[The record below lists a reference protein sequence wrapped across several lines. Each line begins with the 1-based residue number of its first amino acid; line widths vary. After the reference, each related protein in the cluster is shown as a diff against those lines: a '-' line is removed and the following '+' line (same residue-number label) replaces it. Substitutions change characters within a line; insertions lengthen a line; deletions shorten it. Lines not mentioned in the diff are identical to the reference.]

1 MWHLTR
7 TALVVQFCW
16 LLAWAAVLGLLI
28 PQRIAAAE
36 VIVAVKSVEAGPFT
50 EAFQGFKE
58 ALAKSGYQV
67 TISEY
72 TVKEGGREEAK
83 ILSDIKQR
91 RPALILTLGSA
102 ATTWIHRQVQ
112 DVPVVFCMVLNP
124 VASGL
129 VQSLQSSGNNLTG
142 ASLDIP
148 VRRQFETLKAVVPSI
163 KKVGVLYNPQETG
176 EVVSSAAQVAAE
188 MGLELI
194 AMPVSAA
201 EKLQETL
208 DHHKKKLDA
217 LWSVADSTV
226 FSSDRSIEFLLR
238 KTLGYRLPFMGLS
251 PGFVK
256 AGALL
261 ALSVDHKDVGT
272 QCGEQAAQVL
282 AGRPPASLPITAP
295 RKVTLY
301 LNLNV
306 AKAIGVAIP
315 PSTMEG
321 AVVLR

>member
-1 MWHLTR
+1 MRHLTR
-7 TALVVQFCW
+7 TELVVVFYW
-16 LLAWAAVLGLLI
+16 LSTWAAVFVFLTS
-28 PQRIAAAE
+28 QRVLAAE
-36 VIVAVKSVEAGPFT
+36 VIVAVKSVEAGPFAD
-50 EAFQGFKE
+50 AFQGFKE

-67 TISEY
+67 TIREY
-72 TVKEGGREEAK
+72 TVKEGGREEARV
-83 ILSDIKQR
+83 LSDIKQR

-102 ATTWIHRQVQ
+102 ATTLVHRQVQ

-124 VASGL
+124 VASGF

-148 VRRQFETLKAVVPSI
+148 VGLQFETLQAVVPAV

-176 EVVSSAAQVAAE
+176 EVVSAAAQVATAK
-188 MGLELI
+188 GLELI
-194 AMPVSAA
+194 AIPVSAA
-201 EKLQETL
+201 EKLQEAL
-208 DHHKKKLDA
+208 EQHKKQLEA

-226 FSSDRSIEFLLR
+226 FASDRAIEFLLR
-238 KTLGYRLPFMGLS
+238 KTLEYKLPFMGLS

-261 ALSVDHKDVGT
+261 ALSVDYTDVGA

-282 AGRPPASLPITAP
+282 SGRPPTSLPITTP

-301 LNLNV
+301 LNANV
-306 AKAIGVAIP
+306 ARAIGVTIP
-315 PSTMEG
+315 PHTMER
-321 AVVLR
+321 AVVLK

>member
-1 MWHLTR
+1 MRHLTR
-7 TALVVQFCW
+7 TDLVVRFCW
-16 LLAWAAVLGLLI
+16 LWACGAVLVFLA
-28 PQRIAAAE
+28 PQRLLAAE
-36 VIVAVKSVEAGPFT
+36 AIVAVKSVEAGPFAD
-50 EAFQGFKE
+50 AFQGFKE

-72 TVKEGGREEAK
+72 MLQEGGRDEAK
-83 ILSDIKQR
+83 ILSDIKQQ
-91 RPALILTLGSA
+91 RPALVVTIGSA

-148 VRRQFETLKAVVPSI
+148 VRLQFETLKAVVPAV

-176 EVVSSAAQVAAE
+176 EVVSAAAQVAAD

-194 AMPVSAA
+194 AIPVSSA

-208 DHHKKKLDA
+208 DRHKKNLDA

-226 FSSDRSIEFLLR
+226 FASDRANEFLLR
-238 KTLGYRLPFMGLS
+238 KTLEYRLPFMGLS
-251 PGFVK
+251 PPFVK

-261 ALSVDHKDVGT
+261 ALSVDYADVGA
-272 QCGEQAAQVL
+272 QCGEQAAHIL
-282 AGRPPASLPITAP
+282 GGRPPTSLPITTP

-315 PSTMEG
+315 PRTLEG